1 MKHRFT
7 INQLNKNGYA
17 VCKVENFKI
26 FKDLVTSFN
35 LTFLNKCDDIEKS
48 IISEYFQRCFD
59 IEIDNGESGS
69 AS

>member
-1 MKHRFT
+1 MCIR
-7 INQLNKNGYA
+7 
-17 VCKVENFKI
+17 
-26 FKDLVTSFN
+26 DSVTSFN